1 MTICK
6 PQKIKTMKIPGIVTM
21 MKTGTS
27 MLKMINKKMAKM
39 MMARVAIVM
48 IMNQQ
53 INHTTIK
60 TTRSMKMKIR

>member
-6 PQKIKTMKIPGIVTM
+6 PQKNKTMKIPGIVTM

-39 MMARVAIVM
+39 MMDRIAIVM

-53 INHTTIK
+53 ITHTTIK